1 MPSLGL
7 LAVLL
12 LPQPKVPVA
21 RFATRVHHWPVLI
34 SSAGTPSAF
43 SPETLAFGLK
53 SVISGFCSPRFL
65 TAGINREV
73 NDNAFKNCLLGI
85 IFSSKI
91 FQDEVF
97 CGVML
102 K

>member
-1 MPSLGL
+1 M
-7 LAVLL
+7 
-12 LPQPKVPVA
+12 
-21 RFATRVHHWPVLI
+21 
-34 SSAGTPSAF
+34 
-43 SPETLAFGLK
+43 AFGLK
-53 SVISGFCSPRFL
+53 SVISGFRSPRFL
-65 TAGINREV
+65 TDGVNREV
-73 NDNAFKNCLLGI
+73 TGGVFKNCLFDI